1 MDSGQSPTTFRGAI
15 AALPKIFASLSVFT
29 FFALIVCLCWGLN
42 LDLNQSLA
50 AWKKVADEKKGRGVV
65 VSKVELASLEE
76 LDANIEQ
83 ARETFRTQR
92 HSGSIHILMGIGTTL
107 LVVLV
112 CSIAVTYFIGTG
124 RWCREVVEAYRLAPE
139 ILRENQR
146 LKRQSFPW
154 ALCGM
159 MAVLGIS
166 ALGAAADPGT
176 GMAGTARWVT
186 PHLFAALAGIC
197 VIGYCLYSLWICIV
211 RNNQIINRVM
221 REVHAR
227 RGGLDSNVER
237 EGSSGAVS
245 AG

>member
-1 MDSGQSPTTFRGAI
+1 MW
-15 AALPKIFASLSVFT
+15 
-29 FFALIVCLCWGLN
+29 WGLG
-42 LDLNQSLA
+42 LDLNRSLA
-50 AWKKVADEKKGRGVV
+50 SWKELQDEKTQKGGMARTVD
-65 VSKVELASLEE
+65 SAELEK
-76 LDANIEQ
+76 LDARIKQHQ
-83 ARETFRTQR
+83 ATFRTQR
-92 HSGSIHILMGIGTTL
+92 QAGSIHILMGIGTSL

-124 RWCREVVEAYRLAPE
+124 RWCREVVEAYGLAPE

-146 LKRQSFPW
+146 LKRRSFPW

-159 MAVLGIS
+159 MTALGIS

-176 GMAGTARWVT
+176 GMAGTERWVT
-186 PHLFAALAGIC
+186 PHLLAALAGIC
-197 VIGYCLYSLWICIV
+197 LISYCFYVLWGFIV
-211 RNNQIINRVM
+211 RNNEVINRVM

-227 RGGLDSNVER
+227 RAGLDRAVEQ

>member
-1 MDSGQSPTTFRGAI
+1 MW
-15 AALPKIFASLSVFT
+15 
-29 FFALIVCLCWGLN
+29 WGLN

-50 AWKKVADEKKGRGVV
+50 AWKKVADEKKGKGVV
-65 VSKVELASLEE
+65 ASKVESADLKE

-83 ARETFRTQR
+83 HRETFRSQR
-92 HSGSIHILMGIGTTL
+92 HSGSIHILMGIGNSL

-139 ILRENQR
+139 LVRENQR

-154 ALCGM
+154 ALSAM

-197 VIGYCLYSLWICIV
+197 LIGYCLYSLWICIV
-211 RNNQIINRVM
+211 RNNEVINRVM

-227 RGGLDSNVER
+227 RRGGLDSTVER

>member
-1 MDSGQSPTTFRGAI
+1 MW
-15 AALPKIFASLSVFT
+15 
-29 FFALIVCLCWGLN
+29 WGLG
-42 LDLNQSLA
+42 LDLNRSLA
-50 AWKKVADEKKGRGVV
+50 SWKELQDEKTQKGGMAR
-65 VSKVELASLEE
+65 KVDSAELEK
-76 LDANIEQ
+76 LDARIKQHQ
-83 ARETFRTQR
+83 ATFRTQR
-92 HSGSIHILMGIGTTL
+92 QAGSIHILMGIGTSL

-124 RWCREVVEAYRLAPE
+124 RWCREVVEAYGLAPE

-146 LKRQSFPW
+146 LKRRSFPW

-159 MAVLGIS
+159 MTALGIS

-176 GMAGTARWVT
+176 GMAGTERWVT
-186 PHLFAALAGIC
+186 PHLLAALAGIC
-197 VIGYCLYSLWICIV
+197 LISYCFYVLWGFIV
-211 RNNQIINRVM
+211 RNNEVINRVM

-227 RGGLDSNVER
+227 RAGLDRAVEQ

>member
-1 MDSGQSPTTFRGAI
+1 MW
-15 AALPKIFASLSVFT
+15 
-29 FFALIVCLCWGLN
+29 WGLS

-50 AWKKVADEKKGRGVV
+50 SWKKVADQKKGKGVV
-65 VSKVELASLEE
+65 VRKVDSAELKK

-83 ARETFRTQR
+83 HREKFRRQR
-92 HSGSIHILMGIGTTL
+92 HAGSIHILMGIGTSL

-154 ALCGM
+154 ALCGIM
-159 MAVLGIS
+159 SVLGIS

-197 VIGYCLYSLWICIV
+197 LIGYCLYSLWSCIV
-211 RNNQIINRVM
+211 RNNEVINRVM
-221 REVHAR
+221 REVHAQ
-227 RGGLDSNVER
+227 RGGLDPAVER